1 MKNFLLLTMM
11 FLILSSTSLLSQSS
25 NKNKMSK
32 ADKAFMMQ
40 NYFEAEKLYK
50 DAYSK
55 EKNRAKKT
63 ELIFLQAE
71 CARNIGTPLHL
82 KKATAMYK
90 RAIKAK
96 YPHSEIYLRLAQVLQ
111 KQQNFSDAIIQFE
124 KYKTFK
130 PEDERA
136 DIGIQ
141 SCVFAE
147 NALKNQSRYEL
158 SPFQHNSNQ
167 DDYSPCY
174 SSRDYDEIFFTS
186 SRDESFGKNKDGF
199 SGNSFTDIY
208 WSKYDNKKKRWS
220 KPSAFEEPMNSGD
233 HEATPTLNK
242 RGNEF
247 YFTRC
252 MQNSNVKPIPTCEI
266 YFSKKKGKSWISPV
280 LLPLPYDSVSSFAH
294 PSISAD
300 GKVLYFSSD
309 MNGGYG
315 GKDIWYIKKIQRDE
329 WSEPINLGDEINTSG
344 NELFPFIHQDGS
356 LYFSSDGHVGMG
368 GLDIFKATFDS
379 ENNLRF
385 IDNMKS
391 PINSCNDDFGIIFE
405 DNEERGYLSSNR
417 IGSKGDDIY
426 RFNLPKLNI
435 TLSGVVTDFK
445 TKQIITSAT
454 ISLEGSD
461 GSSYQINTD
470 NSGRYF
476 FDKDLIKE
484 NVTYQLNVSSDG
496 YLSTNFTQSTIG
508 IKQSLNLVQDIILE
522 ATLKEIVLPKIE
534 YDYNSAQLRKES
546 KDALD
551 ALINVLIENPNVV
564 VQLRS
569 HTDNRAGD
577 DFNME
582 LSQRRAQICVDYMV
596 AKGIE
601 PMRLIAIGMG
611 ENEPFVMDV
620 KDGKLKPGILLDN
633 KFIEKLKRKKD
644 REKAHQYNR
653 RTDFKVVLDSF
664 YDSESDRVLPNK
676 N

>member
-1 MKNFLLLTMM
+1 
-11 FLILSSTSLLSQSS
+11 
-25 NKNKMSK
+25 
-32 ADKAFMMQ
+32 
-40 NYFEAEKLYK
+40 
-50 DAYSK
+50 
-55 EKNRAKKT
+55 
-63 ELIFLQAE
+63 
-71 CARNIGTPLHL
+71 
-82 KKATAMYK
+82 
-90 RAIKAK
+90 
-96 YPHSEIYLRLAQVLQ
+96 
-111 KQQNFSDAIIQFE
+111 
-124 KYKTFK
+124 
-130 PEDERA
+130 
-136 DIGIQ
+136 
-141 SCVFAE
+141 
-147 NALKNQSRYEL
+147 
-158 SPFQHNSNQ
+158 
-167 DDYSPCY
+167 
-174 SSRDYDEIFFTS
+174 
-186 SRDESFGKNKDGF
+186 
-199 SGNSFTDIY
+199 
-208 WSKYDNKKKRWS
+208 
-220 KPSAFEEPMNSGD
+220 MN
-233 HEATPTLNK
+233 
-242 RGNEF
+242 
-247 YFTRC
+247 
-252 MQNSNVKPIPTCEI
+252 
-266 YFSKKKGKSWISPV
+266 
-280 LLPLPYDSVSSFAH
+280 
-294 PSISAD
+294 
-300 GKVLYFSSD
+300 
-309 MNGGYG
+309 
-315 GKDIWYIKKIQRDE
+315 
-329 WSEPINLGDEINTSG
+329 
-344 NELFPFIHQDGS
+344 
-356 LYFSSDGHVGMG
+356 
-368 GLDIFKATFDS
+368 
-379 ENNLRF
+379 
-385 IDNMKS
+385 S

-445 TKQIITSAT
+445 TKQIITNAT

-476 FDKDLIKE
+476 FDNDLIKE
-484 NVTYQLNVSSDG
+484 NVNYQLNVSSDG

-620 KDGKLKPGILLDN
+620 KDGKLKLGTLLDN